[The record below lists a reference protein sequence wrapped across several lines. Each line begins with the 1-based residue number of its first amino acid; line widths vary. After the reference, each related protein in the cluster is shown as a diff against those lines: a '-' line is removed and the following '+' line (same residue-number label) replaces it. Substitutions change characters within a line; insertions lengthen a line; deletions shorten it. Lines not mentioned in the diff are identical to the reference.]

1 MEKNQNTVEEAL
13 LQIRNL
19 EEALQ
24 ENVKGVL
31 RSTMKEEIKE
41 LVKESLNEQAEV
53 EDEEEDVDIEDMG
66 SEEDVDM
73 DTEMGMEDEMDS
85 DEEEMDFEM
94 DDEEMDMDDDDM
106 EMDDETVDLTGASDE
121 EVLKV
126 FKAMGDEDG
135 IIVKKEDDMVHL
147 EDGEDE
153 YLIQLGESYMEEGE
167 DYHME
172 EGDHYM
178 EEGDSETLYEVEF
191 DDEDEDEEYSD
202 EEDFEFNDEESNDDF
217 LDRVHGYLRN
227 TKKGRKLGKMPIE
240 DLDEEDELTMT
251 DFEVSEDYSEME
263 EEDYTSGNL
272 ESQIME
278 ALKSKMK
285 PKGMGM
291 GNPNKF
297 KYDKKPNMSGGFNE
311 KKKEGP
317 KSVGT
322 GKAKFEYK
330 EGENLEK
337 GHNKK
342 VGKKEETK
350 EAVRINSYARA
361 NKVGNRKGSNQN
373 VNREEIRVRP
383 NTRVNEE
390 VEMLRERNEEYK
402 KALDVFRTKLNEVAI
417 FNSNLAYATRLFT
430 EHSTTKQE
438 KINILRR
445 FDEVDSLKE
454 SKNLYRS
461 IKGELTNT
469 TSNEKTIT
477 ESIEKTVKTP
487 ASGSAVNLIESKTYE
502 NPQFL
507 RMKDLM
513 SKIN

>member
-1 MEKNQNTVEEAL
+1 MEKNKNTVEEAL

-66 SEEDVDM
+66 GEEDVEMDM
-73 DTEMGMEDEMDS
+73 EDMGDEMDS
-85 DEEEMDFEM
+85 DEEEMDFNM
-94 DDEEMDMDDDDM
+94 DDEEMDMDDEEEFDA
-106 EMDDETVDLTGASDE
+106 DDETVDLTGASDD

-135 IIVKKEDDMVHL
+135 IIVKREDDMIHL

-153 YLIQLGESYMEEGE
+153 YLVQLGESYMEEDEDLTMDDFELGE
-167 DYHME
+167 GETD
-172 EGDHYM
+172 
-178 EEGDSETLYEVEF
+178 TLYEIEF
-191 DDEDEDEEYSD
+191 NDEDEDY
-202 EEDFEFNDEESNDDF
+202 EFNDEDEDYEFNDLEEEFEDDF
-217 LDRVHGYLRN
+217 S
-227 TKKGRKLGKMPIE
+227 E
-240 DLDEEDELTMT
+240 
-251 DFEVSEDYSEME
+251 EDYSEQFE
-263 EEDYTSGNL
+263 EEEMVSL
-272 ESQIME
+272 EDQIME
-278 ALKSKMK
+278 ALKSKMR
-285 PKGMGM
+285 PKGEGI
-291 GNPNKF
+291 GHGPKF
-297 KYDKKPNMSGGFNE
+297 SYDKKPNMGGGFNE

-330 EGENLEK
+330 EEK
-337 GHNKK
+337 EFGSKKHEYKRKK
-342 VGKKEETK
+342 VDGVEKKSGEDKDGHYKDYEKSETK
-350 EAVRINSYARA
+350 EAVRTNSYPRA

-383 NTRVNEE
+383 NTRSVNEE

-445 FDEVDSLKE
+445 FDEVESLKE
-454 SKNLYRS
+454 SKNLYRTM
-461 IKGELTNT
+461 KGELTNT

-487 ASGSAVNLIESKTYE
+487 ASGSAANLIESKTYE

>member
-1 MEKNQNTVEEAL
+1 MEKNKNTVEEAL

-66 SEEDVDM
+66 GEEDVEMDM
-73 DTEMGMEDEMDS
+73 EDMGDEMDS
-85 DEEEMDFEM
+85 DEEEMDFNM
-94 DDEEMDMDDDDM
+94 DDEEMDMDDEEEFDA
-106 EMDDETVDLTGASDE
+106 DDETVDLTGASDD

-135 IIVKKEDDMVHL
+135 IIVKREDDMIHL

-153 YLIQLGESYMEEGE
+153 YLVQLGESYMEEDEDLTMDDFELGE
-167 DYHME
+167 GETD
-172 EGDHYM
+172 
-178 EEGDSETLYEVEF
+178 TLYEIEF
-191 DDEDEDEEYSD
+191 NDEDEDY
-202 EEDFEFNDEESNDDF
+202 EFNDLEEEFEDDF
-217 LDRVHGYLRN
+217 S
-227 TKKGRKLGKMPIE
+227 E
-240 DLDEEDELTMT
+240 
-251 DFEVSEDYSEME
+251 EDYSEQFE
-263 EEDYTSGNL
+263 EEEMVSL
-272 ESQIME
+272 EDQIME
-278 ALKSKMK
+278 ALKSKMR
-285 PKGMGM
+285 PKGEGI
-291 GNPNKF
+291 GHGPKF
-297 KYDKKPNMSGGFNE
+297 SYDKKPNMGGGFNE

-330 EGENLEK
+330 EEK
-337 GHNKK
+337 EFGSKKHEYKRKK
-342 VGKKEETK
+342 VDGVEKKSGEDKDGHYKDYEKSETK
-350 EAVRINSYARA
+350 EAVRTNSYPRA

-383 NTRVNEE
+383 NTRSVNEE

-445 FDEVDSLKE
+445 FDEVESLKE
-454 SKNLYRS
+454 SKNLYRTM
-461 IKGELTNT
+461 KGELTNT

-487 ASGSAVNLIESKTYE
+487 ASGSAANLIESKTYE